1 VVGERERERERE
13 IMNFDTFG
21 FRRRSS
27 SQNGR
32 QNWADQMW
40 ESYKE
45 QEEFGKDVLKQ
56 FQNHLSKIPLPVPDD
71 ALAPAAASRTGA
83 AAEAPP
89 VTSRSFGSAVGIGNQ
104 MVIREETSWERNP
117 FTEVRT
123 NSDEDKLLLNDI
135 LPPGNGHQIKA
146 WMFAKR
152 VRDSLV
158 SSFAKSF
165 RGKVEQALET
175 SCLQQ
180 QRQQAAGS
188 NTKQQQQQ
196 PCPRFTNSQIGVGG
210 AASSPIT
217 YVSKLLPGQES
228 CWKDD
233 QFLTDWSYKDEVEIS
248 TSLRKLME
256 GEKEGSAADAKPEP
270 IQTHSCT
277 EVQNQLPLNENESE
291 ETILVGMLKVAATT
305 EVPQALVSSAHIVPA
320 PLQQQQS
327 TKLLEPKAPV
337 AIRSISRR
345 CSAFPEATAMSFMS
359 KHQAV
364 HPFLQPSMISNWPGI
379 DPQQQQQQ
387 QKLQLAQKQNQ
398 KMELKGLHEHIKSTN
413 KVREPVQLEQQKL
426 DVDHHTGHVVGGG
439 AIAANPPQKVKP
451 CAPQQQQP
459 HYRGVRRRPW
469 GKFAAEIRDSARQ
482 GARVWLGTFDTAE
495 EAAEAYDAAAFK
507 MRGCQALL
515 NFPLRASSLA
525 QASSSP
531 TPNDNNN
538 NTTSSGQASTIK
550 SKYSTNIS
558 TPTESGSTLATYKTP
573 TIAKSVQGGDQMVAT
588 NSKELNGDELLDLLH
603 QSRSDTTTPKKRSRD
618 QPSNNGTGLSS
629 LETDCLELEPL
640 PCKQKMMTSNSCMEI
655 SNEFD
660 LSKMETIQET
670 LELQDLG
677 AEYLEQLLM
686 SSSCCE
692 PEIEMS
698 DIDLLSAVTNPS
710 IANCNV
716 DNLEF
721 FPDLLP

>member
-1 VVGERERERERE
+1 
-13 IMNFDTFG
+13 MNFDTFG
-21 FRRRSS
+21 FRRKSS

-32 QNWADQMW
+32 QNWADHMW

-71 ALAPAAASRTGA
+71 ALAPAAASGTGAAATGA

-89 VTSRSFGSAVGIGNQ
+89 VTSRSFGSTVEIGNQ
-104 MVIREETSWERNP
+104 IVIREETSWERNP
-117 FTEVRT
+117 FTEVST

-135 LPPGNGHQIKA
+135 LPSGNGHQIKA
-146 WMFAKR
+146 WMFAKT

-228 CWKDD
+228 CWEDD
-233 QFLTDWSYKDEVEIS
+233 QFLTDWSHKDEVEIS
-248 TSLRKLME
+248 TSFLSTSLRKLME
-256 GEKEGSAADAKPEP
+256 EEEEEKEGSAADAKPEP
-270 IQTHSCT
+270 IQTQSCT
-277 EVQNQLPLNENESE
+277 EVQNRLPLNENDSE

-320 PLQQQQS
+320 PVQQQQS

-379 DPQQQQQQ
+379 DPQQQQQ
-387 QKLQLAQKQNQ
+387 KDQLAQKQNQ
-398 KMELKGLHEHIKSTN
+398 KMELKGLHEHIKSAN
-413 KVREPVQLEQQKL
+413 KVPEPVQLEQQKL

-451 CAPQQQQP
+451 CAPQRQQP

-507 MRGCQALL
+507 MRGCRALL

-538 NTTSSGQASTIK
+538 TTSSGQASTIK
-550 SKYSTNIS
+550 SKCSTNIS
-558 TPTESGSTLATYKTP
+558 TPTAKLESGSTLATYKTA
-573 TIAKSVQGGDQMVAT
+573 TIAKSVQGGDQMVAI

-603 QSRSDTTTPKKRSRD
+603 QSRSDTTTPKKRSRE

-629 LETDCLELEPL
+629 LESDCLELEPL
-640 PCKQKMMTSNSCMEI
+640 PCKKKMMTSNSCMEI

-670 LELQDLG
+670 IELQDLG
-677 AEYLEQLLM
+677 AEYLEHLLM

-698 DIDLLSAVTNPS
+698 DIEILSEITNPS
-710 IANCNV
+710 ITNCNV
-716 DNLEF
+716 DNFEI

>member
-1 VVGERERERERE
+1 VERERVRERE

-27 SQNGR
+27 SQNDR

-56 FQNHLSKIPLPVPDD
+56 FQNHLSKIPLPVLDD

-89 VTSRSFGSAVGIGNQ
+89 VTSRSFGSTVGIGNQ

-117 FTEVRT
+117 FAEVNT

-146 WMFAKR
+146 WMLAKR

-188 NTKQQQQQ
+188 NTKQQQQP
-196 PCPRFTNSQIGVGG
+196 PCPRFTNSQIGVEG

-217 YVSKLLPGQES
+217 YVPNLLPGQES
-228 CWKDD
+228 CWEDD
-233 QFLTDWSYKDEVEIS
+233 QFLTDWSYKDEVQIS

-256 GEKEGSAADAKPEP
+256 EEEEGSAADAKPEL
-270 IQTHSCT
+270 IQTRSCT
-277 EVQNQLPLNENESE
+277 EVQNQLPLNENDSE

-305 EVPQALVSSAHIVPA
+305 EAPQALVSSAHTVPA
-320 PLQQQQS
+320 PVQQQQS
-327 TKLLEPKAPV
+327 TKLQEPKA

-345 CSAFPEATAMSFMS
+345 CSAFPEATAMSLMS

-379 DPQQQQQQ
+379 DPQQQQQ
-387 QKLQLAQKQNQ
+387 KLQLGQKQNQ
-398 KMELKGLHEHIKSTN
+398 KMELKGLHEHIKSAN
-413 KVREPVQLEQQKL
+413 KAPEPVHLEQQKL
-426 DVDHHTGHVVGGG
+426 DVDHHTGHVLGGG

-507 MRGCQALL
+507 MRGCRALL

-525 QASSSP
+525 QASSNP
-531 TPNDNNN
+531 TPNDNNNN

-550 SKYSTNIS
+550 SECSTNIS
-558 TPTESGSTLATYKTP
+558 TPTTKLESRSTLATYKTP
-573 TIAKSVQGGDQMVAT
+573 TIAKSVRGGDQMVPT

-618 QPSNNGTGLSS
+618 QLSNNGTGLSS
-629 LETDCLELEPL
+629 LESDCLELEPL
-640 PCKQKMMTSNSCMEI
+640 PCKKKTMTSNSCMEI
-655 SNEFD
+655 SNELD
-660 LSKMETIQET
+660 LSKVETIKET

-698 DIDLLSAVTNPS
+698 DIDLLSAITNSS
-710 IANCNV
+710 IANCTV
-716 DNLEF
+716 DNFEI

>member
-1 VVGERERERERE
+1 
-13 IMNFDTFG
+13 
-21 FRRRSS
+21 
-27 SQNGR
+27 
-32 QNWADQMW
+32 
-40 ESYKE
+40 
-45 QEEFGKDVLKQ
+45 
-56 FQNHLSKIPLPVPDD
+56 
-71 ALAPAAASRTGA
+71 
-83 AAEAPP
+83 
-89 VTSRSFGSAVGIGNQ
+89 
-104 MVIREETSWERNP
+104 
-117 FTEVRT
+117 
-123 NSDEDKLLLNDI
+123 
-135 LPPGNGHQIKA
+135 
-146 WMFAKR
+146 
-152 VRDSLV
+152 
-158 SSFAKSF
+158 
-165 RGKVEQALET
+165 
-175 SCLQQ
+175 
-180 QRQQAAGS
+180 
-188 NTKQQQQQ
+188 
-196 PCPRFTNSQIGVGG
+196 
-210 AASSPIT
+210 
-217 YVSKLLPGQES
+217 
-228 CWKDD
+228 
-233 QFLTDWSYKDEVEIS
+233 
-248 TSLRKLME
+248 
-256 GEKEGSAADAKPEP
+256 
-270 IQTHSCT
+270 
-277 EVQNQLPLNENESE
+277 
-291 ETILVGMLKVAATT
+291 
-305 EVPQALVSSAHIVPA
+305 
-320 PLQQQQS
+320 
-327 TKLLEPKAPV
+327 
-337 AIRSISRR
+337 
-345 CSAFPEATAMSFMS
+345 MS

-507 MRGCQALL
+507 MRGCRALL

-525 QASSSP
+525 QAFSSP

-550 SKYSTNIS
+550 SKCSTNIS
-558 TPTESGSTLATYKTP
+558 TPTAKLESGSTLATYKTP

-629 LETDCLELEPL
+629 LESDCLELEPL
-640 PCKQKMMTSNSCMEI
+640 PCKKKMMTNNSSMEI

>member
-1 VVGERERERERE
+1 
-13 IMNFDTFG
+13 
-21 FRRRSS
+21 
-27 SQNGR
+27 
-32 QNWADQMW
+32 MW

-83 AAEAPP
+83 AATGAAAEAPP
-89 VTSRSFGSAVGIGNQ
+89 VTSRSFGSAVGFGNQ

-180 QRQQAAGS
+180 RRQQAAGS

-228 CWKDD
+228 CWEDD
-233 QFLTDWSYKDEVEIS
+233 QFLTDWSYKDDVEIS

-256 GEKEGSAADAKPEP
+256 EEEEKEGSAADAKPEP

-277 EVQNQLPLNENESE
+277 EVQNQLPLNENDSE

-320 PLQQQQS
+320 PVHHQQF
-327 TKLLEPKAPV
+327 TKLLESKAPV
-337 AIRSISRR
+337 ATRSISRR
-345 CSAFPEATAMSFMS
+345 CSAFPEAAAMSFMS

-364 HPFLQPSMISNWPGI
+364 HPFLQPSMINNWPGI
-379 DPQQQQQQ
+379 DLQQQQ

-398 KMELKGLHEHIKSTN
+398 KMEVKGLHEHIKSTN
-413 KVREPVQLEQQKL
+413 KVPEPVQLEQQKL

-451 CAPQQQQP
+451 CAPQRQQP

>member
-1 VVGERERERERE
+1 
-13 IMNFDTFG
+13 MNFDTFG

-83 AAEAPP
+83 ASTGAAAEAPP
-89 VTSRSFGSAVGIGNQ
+89 VTSRSFGSTVGIGNQ

-146 WMFAKR
+146 WMLAKR
-152 VRDSLV
+152 VRESLV

-188 NTKQQQQQ
+188 NTTQQQQQQQ

-210 AASSPIT
+210 AGSSPVT
-217 YVSKLLPGQES
+217 YVPKLLPGQES
-228 CWKDD
+228 CWEDD
-233 QFLTDWSYKDEVEIS
+233 QFLTDWSYKDEIEIS
-248 TSLRKLME
+248 ASLRKPME
-256 GEKEGSAADAKPEP
+256 EEEEIEGSAADAKPGP
-270 IQTHSCT
+270 VQTHSCA
-277 EVQNQLPLNENESE
+277 EVQNQLPLNENDSE

-320 PLQQQQS
+320 PVQQQQS
-327 TKLLEPKAPV
+327 TKLLEPKTPV

-359 KHQAV
+359 KHQPV

-379 DPQQQQQQ
+379 DPHQQQ
-387 QKLQLAQKQNQ
+387 QKVQLAQKQNQ
-398 KMELKGLHEHIKSTN
+398 KMELKGLHEHIKSAN
-413 KVREPVQLEQQKL
+413 KVPEPVQLEQQKP

-451 CAPQQQQP
+451 CAPQRQQP

-507 MRGCQALL
+507 MRGCRALL

-525 QASSSP
+525 QAFSSP

-550 SKYSTNIS
+550 SKCSTNIS
-558 TPTESGSTLATYKTP
+558 TPTAKLESGSTLATYKTP
-573 TIAKSVQGGDQMVAT
+573 TIAKSVQGGDQMVAI

-629 LETDCLELEPL
+629 LESDCLELEPL
-640 PCKQKMMTSNSCMEI
+640 PCKKKMMTNNSSMEI

-698 DIDLLSAVTNPS
+698 DIDLLSAITNPS

-716 DNLEF
+716 DNFEI